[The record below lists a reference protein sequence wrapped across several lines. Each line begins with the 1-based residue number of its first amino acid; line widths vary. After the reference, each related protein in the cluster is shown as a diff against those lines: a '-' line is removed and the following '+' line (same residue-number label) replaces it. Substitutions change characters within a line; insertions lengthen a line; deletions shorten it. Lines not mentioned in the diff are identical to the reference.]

1 MTQKEINLAGQGG
14 PDEETWKKMT
24 PLAKRIYWLIVI
36 VMLVMMFVALVI
48 RFAR

>member
-1 MTQKEINLAGQGG
+1 
-14 PDEETWKKMT
+14 MT